1 VTRQRPWAV
10 ILQAF
15 LKPVRHAAD
24 IEVRDS
30 LKVLTRVQFEY
41 KIAPEVV
48 DSLKTPV
55 RRFRDLIARSL
66 PTVAADDLDW
76 RMELALAVAF
86 YSLFFQQD
94 SESIDATIARLIAF
108 VSAGVQAV
116 LQPQITTRQCRTRR

>member
-1 VTRQRPWAV
+1 
-10 ILQAF
+10 
-15 LKPVRHAAD
+15 
-24 IEVRDS
+24 
-30 LKVLTRVQFEY
+30 VLTRVQFEY

-76 RMELALAVAF
+76 RMELALAVAS
-86 YSLFFQQD
+86 YALVFQQD

-108 VSAGVQAV
+108 VSAGIQAV
-116 LQPQITTRQCRTRR
+116 LQPQIQTRHCRTRR